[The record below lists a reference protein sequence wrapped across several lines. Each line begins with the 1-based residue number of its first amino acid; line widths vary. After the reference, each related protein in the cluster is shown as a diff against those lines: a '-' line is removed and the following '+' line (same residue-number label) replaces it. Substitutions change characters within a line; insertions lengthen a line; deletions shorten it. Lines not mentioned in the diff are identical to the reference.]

1 ELKAIQFAL
10 LTYRDLIDQT
20 VLIKTDNT
28 TCVAYINHQGGTVS
42 PELSKIA
49 EDLWELCLRRK
60 LHLKAEHIPKIQ
72 NEMADKASRV
82 LLDRHDW
89 MLNRD
94 IFKILDRIWVLIT
107 SISLPIDPTHRLT
120 VIIL

>member
-60 LHLKAEHIPKIQ
+60 LHLKAEHIPGIQ

-94 IFKILDRIWVLIT
+94 IFKILDRIWD
-107 SISLPIDPTHRLT
+107 PHHIDLFANWTNT
-120 VIIL
+120 